1 MSDTTMGNQAT
12 KPRIV
17 LSRRNRRVI
26 PDINEDGRVVT
37 VQTRRVR
44 RISSI
49 KLSEF
54 IVFIED
60 SKRDLPDHF
69 EILVDYGKQSFQHN
83 GETICGEVYRIRAS
97 NVSINEWV
105 GGRGELWI
113 AQSMPAAAWHKVIRN
128 VVIKH

>member
-1 MSDTTMGNQAT
+1 MTNAVMETDAV

-26 PDINEDGRVVT
+26 PDINDDGRVVT

-49 KLSEF
+49 KLAEF

-60 SKRDLPDHF
+60 KKNDLPDHF